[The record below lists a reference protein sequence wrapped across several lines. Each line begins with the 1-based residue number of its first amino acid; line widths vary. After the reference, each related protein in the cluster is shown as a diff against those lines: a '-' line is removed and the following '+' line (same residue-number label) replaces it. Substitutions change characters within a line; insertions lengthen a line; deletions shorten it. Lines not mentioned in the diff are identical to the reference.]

1 MSSDQKHFK
10 MKRLEALIHDKQH
23 LRRNAL
29 RLAGM
34 SLQGAKKDIIESEV
48 SLLDEEVRE
57 DEELCAAYEALIE
70 AIAQEVVKIGEKL
83 VEQAKHLQQ

>member
-10 MKRLEALIHDKQH
+10 MKRLEALTHEKQH

-34 SLQGAKKDIIESEV
+34 YLQGAKEDIIEGEI

-57 DEELCAAYEALIE
+57 DEELYAAYKALIE
-70 AIAQEVVKIGEKL
+70 AIAQEVVNIGEKL
-83 VEQAKHLQQ
+83 VEQAKRLQH